1 MLSAART
8 LPQRAVRRYTVVASA
23 AAAAAPTATLAVRVH
38 GGARYADKDGLA
50 HLLSRF
56 NFQSTG
62 DKSALRLVRESEL
75 LGGALRSS
83 VDREYITLQATF
95 LKESLPYYVNAIA
108 SVLYKTSF
116 KPHELVE
123 SVGPAAAYDL
133 AVATSDPVKVAEDAL
148 YAATYRSAGLGR
160 PVLFD
165 GVEQVTLDDIKQYA
179 NKVYTQENIE
189 IFATGVEERDLKR
202 FVGESLINTLPKGS
216 AIKEAAAPKA
226 FAGEVRIRAHG
237 PNVAAVAIPA
247 ESAAQIPELQVLKAY
262 LASPLYAN
270 ADAIERVAFDSF
282 SGTHGLLSLYVKGAN
297 ASAVSANIKKV
308 VADLKA
314 GLDIAPAKELAQVDA
329 ALAAQQSAVPVEQ
342 LALDKVAKFKLGKF
356 AYSAVGDVTQLPYRD
371 EL

>member
-8 LPQRAVRRYTVVASA
+8 LPQQAVRRYTVHAAA
-23 AAAAAPTATLAVRVH
+23 AAAAAPTASLAVRVH
-38 GGARYADKDGLA
+38 AGARYADKDGLA

-56 NFQSTG
+56 NFQATG

-75 LGGALRSS
+75 LGGALRST

-133 AVATSDPVKVAEDAL
+133 AVATSDPIKVAEDAL

-165 GVEQVTLDDIKQYA
+165 GVEQITLDDIKQYA

-189 IFATGVEERDLKR
+189 IFATGVEERDLQR

-216 AIKEAAAPKA
+216 AIKEAAAPKS
-226 FAGEVRIRAHG
+226 FAGEVRVRAHG
-237 PNVAAVAIPA
+237 PNVAAIAVPA
-247 ESAAQIPELQVLKAY
+247 ETAAQIPELQVLKTF

-270 ADAIERVAFDSF
+270 AGAIDTVSFDSF
-282 SGTHGLLSLYVKGAN
+282 NGTHGLLTLFVKGSD

-308 VADLKA
+308 AADLKA
-314 GLDIAPAKELAQVDA
+314 GLDISAAKELAQVDA
-329 ALAAQQSAVPVEQ
+329 ALVSQQSTVAVEP
-342 LALDKVAKFKLGKF
+342 LAVDKVGKFKLGKF
-356 AYSAVGDVTQLPYRD
+356 AYSAVGDVSQLPYRD